1 MDLINFIP
9 EQLFS
14 LIAALYVLG
23 MLFKSSRHISDELIP
38 FMLLSIGVVASISLV
53 GFNTEGIIQGILCTG
68 MAIGINQTVKQAG
81 KLRE

>member
-38 FMLLSIGVVASISLV
+38 FMLLSIGVVASVSLV

-81 KLRE
+81 KIRE

>member
-38 FMLLSIGVVASISLV
+38 FMLLSIGVVASVSLV

-81 KLRE
+81 KIRG

>member
-81 KLRE
+81 KMIE